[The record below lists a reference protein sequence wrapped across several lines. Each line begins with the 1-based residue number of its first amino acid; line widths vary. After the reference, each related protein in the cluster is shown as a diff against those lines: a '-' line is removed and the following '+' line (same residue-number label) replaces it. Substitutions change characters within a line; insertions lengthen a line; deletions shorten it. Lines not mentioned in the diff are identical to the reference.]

1 MLVTKR
7 YIIDL
12 TQIEKETLIELTR
25 KGRPG
30 ARKVKRANIL
40 LLADQ
45 GKKDEEIVTLLHT
58 SRNTVI
64 RTRRKFVDGGLAF
77 ALNERSRAGRWPKID
92 DKVETIL
99 TTLAQS
105 QPPGGRKRWTLQLLA
120 DRLVTLTHL
129 ESLSYETVRLVLK
142 KNDLKPWLRQK
153 WCIPTVIGAE
163 FVWRMEDILDLYAE
177 PYQSDYPVVCF
188 DEIPYQLVSET
199 RKPLPLG
206 PGKPVRYDYEYR
218 REGTCNMF
226 MFLEPLA
233 GWRHVKVTAQ
243 RTKQDFAGCMNEAIQ
258 VHWPEAKKV
267 RVVLD
272 NLNTH
277 TPASLYE
284 RYPPQKARHL
294 VQKLEFH
301 YTPKHSSWL
310 NMAEV
315 EISVLT
321 GQCLDRR
328 IGSREILENE
338 LTAWETER
346 NERKATIDWRFTIP
360 NARDKLKKL
369 YPVVDGR

>member
-1 MLVTKR
+1 MAKK
-7 YIIDL
+7 YIVDL
-12 TQIEKETLIELTR
+12 TQVEKESLVELIS

-30 ARKVKRANIL
+30 ARKIKRANIL

-45 GKKDEEIVTLLHT
+45 DKRDEEIISTLHT
-58 SRNTVI
+58 SRNTVV
-64 RTRRKFVDGGLAF
+64 RTRRKFVHGGLAF
-77 ALNERSRAGRWPKID
+77 ALNEGSRTGRLPKID

-120 DRLVTLTHL
+120 DRLVALTHL
-129 ESLSYETVRLVLK
+129 ESLSYEAVRLVLK

-177 PYQSDYPVVCF
+177 PYQADYPVVCF

-199 RKPLPLG
+199 RTPLPLQ

-233 GWRHVKVTAQ
+233 GWRHVKVTAR
-243 RTKQDFAGCMNEAIQ
+243 RTKQDFALCMKEIIE

-267 RVVLD
+267 RLVLD

-277 TPASLYE
+277 TPAALYE
-284 RYPPQKARHL
+284 RYPPEQARPL

-301 YTPKHSSWL
+301 YTPNHSSWL

-315 EISVLT
+315 EISVLS

-328 IGSREILENE
+328 MGRRDILESE
-338 LTAWETER
+338 VAAWETER

-360 NARDKLKKL
+360 EARDKLKRL
-369 YPVVDGR
+369 YPVYDDR

>member
-1 MLVTKR
+1 MAKI
-7 YIIDL
+7 YIVDL
-12 TQIEKETLIELTR
+12 TQVERETLIELTCR
-25 KGRPG
+25 GKPG

-64 RTRRKFVDGGLAF
+64 RTRRKFVDGGLTF
-77 ALNERSRAGRWPKID
+77 ALNERSRAGRLPKVD

-105 QPPGGRKRWTLQLLA
+105 QPPDGRKRWTLQLLA

-129 ESLSYETVRLVLK
+129 DSLSYETVRLVLK
-142 KNDLKPWLRQK
+142 KNDLKPWIRQK

-163 FVWRMEDILDLYAE
+163 FVWLMEDILDLYAE
-177 PYQSDYPVVCF
+177 PYRPDYPVICF
-188 DEIPYQLVSET
+188 DEVPYQLVSET
-199 RKPLPLG
+199 RKSLPLQ
-206 PGKPVRYDYEYR
+206 PGKPTRYDYEYR

-233 GWRHVKVTAQ
+233 GWRHVKVTDR
-243 RTKQDFAGCMNEAIQ
+243 RTKQDFAVCMNEL
-258 VHWPEAKKV
+258 VKLHCPEARKV

-284 RYPPQKARHL
+284 RYSPEKAREL
-294 VQKLEFH
+294 VRKLEFH
-301 YTPKHSSWL
+301 HTPKHSSWL

-315 EISVLT
+315 EISVLN

-328 IGSREILENE
+328 VGSRGLLESEIAAWENE
-338 LTAWETER
+338 R
-346 NERKATIDWRFTIP
+346 NARKATIDWRFTIP
-360 NARDKLKKL
+360 NARDKLKRL
-369 YPVVDGR
+369 YPLYDDSC

>member
-1 MLVTKR
+1 MAKR

-12 TQIEKETLIELTR
+12 TQIEKETLVELTR
-25 KGRPG
+25 KGRSG

-40 LLADQ
+40 LLADL
-45 GKKDEEIVTLLHT
+45 GKKDEEIVSTLHT
-58 SRNTVI
+58 CRSTVI
-64 RTRRKFVDGGLAF
+64 RTRCKFVNGGLPF
-77 ALNERSRAGRWPKID
+77 ALNERTRTGRFPKID

-105 QPPGGRKRWTLQLLA
+105 QPPDGRKRWTLQLLA
-120 DRLVTLTHL
+120 NRLVTLTHL
-129 ESLSYETVRLVLK
+129 DSLSYEAVRLVLK
-142 KNDLKPWLRQK
+142 KNDLKPWVRQK

-163 FVWRMEDILDLYAE
+163 FVWLMEDILDLYAE

-199 RKPLPLG
+199 QKPLPLQ

-233 GWRHVKVTAQ
+233 GWRHVKVTAR
-243 RTKQDFAGCMNEAIQ
+243 RTKQDFAVCMHDMIE
-258 VHWPEAKKV
+258 VHRPEAKKI

-284 RYPPQKARHL
+284 RYPPEKARHL

-301 YTPKHSSWL
+301 HTPKHSSWL

-321 GQCLDRR
+321 GQCVDRR
-328 IGSREILENE
+328 IGNRAILVNE
-338 LTAWETER
+338 VAAWEAER
-346 NERKATIDWRFTIP
+346 NDCKATIDWRFTIP
-360 NARDKLKKL
+360 NARDKLKRL
-369 YPVVDGR
+369 YPAHDDL